1 MRASHRIVKIMLDR
15 SKILAQLVSQLP
27 HRVQQGDRGLACA
40 QAWWHT
46 VVQDP
51 VLSDAI
57 SQAAWPFLVP
67 QWNGLLNVWTPITPR
82 PSNYRVVAVDGS
94 QVYPDRHT
102 GVACAMISVGSVDF
116 TYQER
121 SHVQIQTVPHI
132 VFDVGQADDG
142 ALSEAL
148 INGTRTEYEFAAGVQ
163 HMLSGSAPYPE
174 LLLLDG
180 SLIFWHLDLQ
190 RGLHE
195 RFLKKYL
202 GHLETLATHR
212 AIHAS
217 YVSLPQSREL
227 VNILR
232 AAANREG
239 EDIAAQLAH
248 ITDAQLLATLLPVN
262 TRTTIFC
269 NRAQIVREYPE
280 QLVPH
285 FVYVNVG
292 AEIAR
297 VEFPAWMATPEII
310 DTELLPL
317 LLDQIAKGGG
327 YPISLSEAHEAA
339 VIRGADREF
348 FLRALDTLL
357 ERQGARRVYS
367 TKQLRKK
374 IVPI

>member
-27 HRVQQGDRGLACA
+27 PRVEKGDLQRACA
-40 QAWWHT
+40 QLWWQKL
-46 VVQDP
+46 VQDP
-51 VLSDAI
+51 VLSSAI
-57 SQAAWPFLVP
+57 AQSAWPFLVP
-67 QWNGLLNVWTPITPR
+67 QWDGLLNVWTPITPR

-102 GVACAMISVGSVDF
+102 GVACAMISVGSIDF

-121 SHVQIQTVPHI
+121 SRVQIQTVPHI

-148 INGTRTEYEFAAGVQ
+148 INGTRTEYELAAGVQ
-163 HMLSGSAPYPE
+163 HMLVGSTPYPE
-174 LLLLDG
+174 MLLFDG

-195 RFLKKYL
+195 RFLKAYL
-202 GHLETLATHR
+202 SHLEALATHR
-212 AIHAS
+212 VIHAS

-232 AAANREG
+232 AAAQHADQ
-239 EDIAAQLAH
+239 DIVTQLGQ
-248 ITDAQLLATLLPVN
+248 ITDAQLLADLLPVN
-262 TRTTIFC
+262 TRTTIFR

-297 VEFPAWMATPEII
+297 VEFPAWMANPAII
-310 DTELLPL
+310 DNELMPL
-317 LLDQIAKGGG
+317 LADQLAKGDG
-327 YPISLSEAHEAA
+327 YPIALSEAHEAA

-348 FLRALDTLL
+348 FLHALDALL